1 MPGKLHKSKLTNV
14 KLIKKGSRKYSSSV
28 TKKKNFRCLFLA
40 LSQDVLSETD
50 QIEQITQEIE
60 QYDHLMEPNYKSEL
74 ARIETIKS
82 MPQSLAAK
90 RLIRARLSHRLNR
103 RSRLS
108 SNNSSAL
115 RNFKFLP
122 SRFMRRS
129 KIWSRQFFKNF
140 DFWYGSM
147 KEIEGRF
154 GSKIG
159 VYFKILR
166 YLVML
171 NVFVAVFTFRYK

>member
-1 MPGKLHKSKLTNV
+1 MCEKLQCQFNQRAKKSFF
-14 KLIKKGSRKYSSSV
+14 SV
-28 TKKKNFRCLFLA
+28 TIFYERKRDKNKFLHPRLFLA

-60 QYDHLMEPNYKSEL
+60 QHDHLMEPNYKSEQ
-74 ARIETIKS
+74 ARIDTIKS
-82 MPQSLAAK
+82 MPQSLTAK
-90 RLIRARLSHRLNR
+90 RLIRARLANRLHR

-108 SNNSSAL
+108 SNNSSAF

-122 SRFMRRS
+122 SRVMRRG
-129 KIWSRQFFKNF
+129 KIWYRQFFKNF

-171 NVFVAVFTFRYK
+171 NIFVAIFTFR

>member
-1 MPGKLHKSKLTNV
+1 MRRRREN
-14 KLIKKGSRKYSSSV
+14 YYE
-28 TKKKNFRCLFLA
+28 TKKISSLFLA
-40 LSQDVLSETD
+40 LSQDVLSEAD
-50 QIEQITQEIE
+50 QIEQITHEIE
-60 QYDHLMEPNYKSEL
+60 QYDHLMEPNYKSEQ
-74 ARIETIKS
+74 ARIDTIKS

-90 RLIRARLSHRLNR
+90 RLIRARLTNRLSNH

-108 SNNSSAL
+108 SNSSAF

-122 SRFMRRS
+122 SRVIRRS
-129 KIWSRQFFKNF
+129 KIWYRSFFKNF

-147 KEIEGRF
+147 KEIEGQF

-166 YLVML
+166 YLVLL
-171 NVFVAVFTFRYK
+171 NAFVAVFTFR